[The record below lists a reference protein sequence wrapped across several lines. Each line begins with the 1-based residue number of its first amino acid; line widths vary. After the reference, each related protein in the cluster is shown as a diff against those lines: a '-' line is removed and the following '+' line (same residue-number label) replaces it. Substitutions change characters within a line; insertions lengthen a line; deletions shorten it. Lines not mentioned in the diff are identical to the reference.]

1 MNTMFH
7 KGLNELCHI
16 LGDLVKPVTYTELY
30 IYKCLGKMQEDV
42 VSSPGDLEELNK
54 VEEKAR

>member
-16 LGDLVKPVTYTELY
+16 LGYLVKPVTYTEL
-30 IYKCLGKMQEDV
+30 INKCLGKMQEDV

-54 VEEKAR
+54 EVEKAR